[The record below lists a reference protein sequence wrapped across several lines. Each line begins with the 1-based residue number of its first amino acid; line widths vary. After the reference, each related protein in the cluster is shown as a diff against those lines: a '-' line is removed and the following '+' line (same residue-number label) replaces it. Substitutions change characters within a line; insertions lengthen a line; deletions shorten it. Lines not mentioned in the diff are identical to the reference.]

1 MMEWDET
8 LDAALMLRCTFRGG
22 KWPTLRALGMLGYF
36 LSLLRGIGAS
46 RLRSLATRSPKSPG
60 QMWLCQQDFME
71 EAGGGGGAVIG
82 PILTDGPNE
91 VWGRKQ
97 VIPLLEELRL
107 GS

>member
-1 MMEWDET
+1 MEWDET

-22 KWPTLRALGMLGYF
+22 KWPTLRALGILGYF

-60 QMWLCQQDFME
+60 QMWLLSTGLH
-71 EAGGGGGAVIG
+71 GGSGRGEGAVIG